1 MLLRFVDQKIVLA
14 FMNLA
19 CSSLQANIQF
29 FKHYIF
35 CTFSSYTPPPP
46 TTGHLPME
54 PVESYCDSNGH
65 SSTALMQVSKPH
77 ITYSW

>member
-35 CTFSSYTPPPP
+35 CTFSSYDPPTPDYRTPP
-46 TTGHLPME
+46 
-54 PVESYCDSNGH
+54 NGAGGELLRLQRSLLH
-65 SSTALMQVSKPH
+65 GTNASK
-77 ITYSW
+77 